1 MQILFNF
8 LNTPKVR
15 IFILI
20 FVDMKRVLVSLAVL
34 LAAITLSG
42 QEKESA
48 PKKGWVFTPMPDF
61 SYNSDLGVNL
71 GAFCDFFYYG
81 DGTIYPNFH
90 HHIAVAAA
98 WATKGA
104 WYVHGMFDS
113 HSLVP
118 GARVTASLTF
128 RDASANNFYG
138 FNGIAAPFDETLDA
152 NRQTRTAYYNNHK
165 QVIRAAA
172 VAQRE
177 GKGQVNWMGGLVF
190 RHIRLQDY
198 DLSNYNSG
206 NSLWLAY
213 QEVGLIRAD
222 EAHGGS
228 SLELKGGF
236 TYDTRDVELFP
247 GKGIYGELYL
257 NGNLDLSHKRYH
269 YAQVVAHFRHFVPI
283 IYSRLTLAYHIG
295 LQHQFLGE
303 MPYYNL
309 SEISTLLYQ
318 YEEYEGL
325 GSRYTIRGYKYDRIL
340 APGIAWANIE
350 LRATCF
356 KFDFLKQHIALILMP
371 FMDLATITRTYRP
384 EEQKALPGLYQDRKV
399 PIMLSGGIGGAIHI
413 NANMTLG
420 IDFGKALDPQLND
433 FTIGMHSTYMF

>member
-20 FVDMKRVLVSLAVL
+20 FVDMKHVLVSLAVL

-172 VAQRE
+172 VVQRE

>member
-172 VAQRE
+172 VVQRE

-371 FMDLATITRTYRP
+371 FMDLATITRTYRL
-384 EEQKALPGLYQDRKV
+384 EEQKTLPGLCQDRKV

>member
-1 MQILFNF
+1 
-8 LNTPKVR
+8 
-15 IFILI
+15 
-20 FVDMKRVLVSLAVL
+20 MKRILVSLAVL
-34 LAAITLSG
+34 LAAILLSG
-42 QEKESA
+42 QEKTPA
-48 PKKGWVFTPMPDF
+48 PKKGWVFTPLPDF

-81 DGTIYPNFH
+81 DGTVYPNFH
-90 HHIAVAAA
+90 HHIAVSAA

-118 GARVTASLTF
+118 GARVTASLTY
-128 RDASANNFYG
+128 RDARANNFYG
-138 FNGIAAPFDETLDA
+138 FNGIASPFDKALDA
-152 NRQTRTAYYNNHK
+152 NRATRTAYYNNHK

-172 VAQRE
+172 VVQRE
-177 GKGQVNWMGGLVF
+177 GKGQINWMGGLVF

-198 DLSNYNSG
+198 DLSNYDSG

-213 QEVGLIRAD
+213 QKLGLIRAD
-222 EAHGGS
+222 EKGGGT
-228 SLELKGGF
+228 SLELKGGI

-269 YAQVVAHFRHFVPI
+269 YAQLVAHFRHFVPI

-309 SEISTLLYQ
+309 PEISTLLYQ

-325 GSRYTIRGYKYDRIL
+325 GSRYTLRGYKYDRIL
-340 APGIAWANIE
+340 APGLAWANIE

-356 KFDFLKQHIALILMP
+356 KFDILKQHIALILTP
-371 FMDLATITRTYRP
+371 FMDLATITRNYRL
-384 EEQKALPGLYQDRKV
+384 EEQKTLPGLYQDRKL

-413 NANMTLG
+413 NANMKMG

>member
-1 MQILFNF
+1 
-8 LNTPKVR
+8 
-15 IFILI
+15 
-20 FVDMKRVLVSLAVL
+20 MKRVLVSLAVL
-34 LAAITLSG
+34 LAALPLSG
-42 QEKESA
+42 QEKTPS

-71 GAFCDFFYYG
+71 GAFSDFFYYG
-81 DGTIYPNFH
+81 DGTVYPNFH
-90 HHIAVAAA
+90 HHIAVSAA

-118 GARVTASLTF
+118 GARVTASLTY
-128 RDASANNFYG
+128 RDARANSFYG
-138 FNGIAAPFDETLDA
+138 FNGIASPFDKALDS
-152 NRQTRTAYYNNHK
+152 NRETRTAYYNNHK

-172 VAQRE
+172 VVQRE
-177 GKGQVNWMGGLVF
+177 GKGQINWMGGLVF

-206 NSLWLAY
+206 NSLWLTY
-213 QEVGLIRAD
+213 QKLGLIRAD
-222 EAHGGS
+222 EAGGGT
-228 SLELKGGF
+228 SLELKGGI

-269 YAQVVAHFRHFVPI
+269 YAEVVAHFRHFVPI

-309 SEISTLLYQ
+309 PEISTLLYQ

-325 GSRYTIRGYKYDRIL
+325 GSRYTLRGYKYDRIL
-340 APGIAWANIE
+340 APGLAWANIE

-356 KFDFLKQHIALILMP
+356 KFDLFKQHIALILTP
-371 FMDLATITRTYRP
+371 FMDLATITRSYRL
-384 EEQKALPGLYQDRKV
+384 EEQKTLPGLYQDRKL

>member
-8 LNTPKVR
+8 LNTPKVQ

-20 FVDMKRVLVSLAVL
+20 FVDMKHVLVSLAVL

-177 GKGQVNWMGGLVF
+177 GKGQINWMGGLVF

-222 EAHGGS
+222 EAGGGT

-269 YAQVVAHFRHFVPI
+269 YAQMVAHFRHFVPI

>member
-1 MQILFNF
+1 
-8 LNTPKVR
+8 
-15 IFILI
+15 
-20 FVDMKRVLVSLAVL
+20 MKRVLASLAAL
-34 LAAITLSG
+34 LTAVTLLG
-42 QEKESA
+42 QEEPA
-48 PKKGWVFTPMPDF
+48 PKKGWGFTPMPDL
-61 SYNSDLGVNL
+61 SYNSDLGLNM

-81 DGTIYPNFH
+81 DGTIYPNFY

-113 HSLVP
+113 HTLIP
-118 GARVTASLTF
+118 GVRVTASLTY

-138 FNGIAAPFDETLDA
+138 FNGIASPFDPLLEM
-152 NRQTRTAYYNNHK
+152 NQETRTAYYNNHK
-165 QVIRAAA
+165 QVIRAVA
-172 VAQRE
+172 VVQRE
-177 GKGQVNWMGGLVF
+177 GKNQLNWMGGLAF

-198 DLSNYNSG
+198 NLSNYDSG

-213 QEVGLIRAD
+213 QNAGLIRAD
-222 EAHGGS
+222 EAHGGT
-228 SLELKGGF
+228 SLELKGGI

-247 GKGIYGELYL
+247 GKGLYGELYL
-257 NGNLDLSHKRYH
+257 NGNIDLAHGKYH
-269 YAQVVAHFRHFVPI
+269 YAQLVGHFRHFVPI
-283 IYSRLTLAYHIG
+283 VFNRLTLAYHIG
-295 LQHQFLGE
+295 LQHQLLGE

-350 LRATCF
+350 LRATLVNF
-356 KFDFLKQHIALILMP
+356 NLLKRRISLVLMP
-371 FMDLATITRTYRP
+371 FVDLGTITRPYRL
-384 EEQKALPGLYQDRKV
+384 EEQKTLPGLYQDRQLPV
-399 PIMLSGGIGGAIHI
+399 MVSCGIGGKVHI
-413 NANMTLG
+413 NTNFILG
-420 IDFGKALDPQLND
+420 IDFGKALDPQLSD